1 MLSALTATPYVTF
14 GSVPVPDRL
23 AVPPSSACQPPRR
36 VRRPAAWTALLAMA
50 ALLLAAAPARALDN
64 VTLQLKHLHQFQF
77 AGYYAALEQ
86 GYYRDAGL
94 NVKILE
100 GSDGNE
106 PERAVLAGAAEY
118 GTGSC
123 SLLLSRAAGKPVVV
137 LAAIFQHSPYALAMR
152 QSGAAPDIRRIIG
165 QRVMIGQLSDEV
177 SQSDELIAYLRR
189 VGIPETRLRRMGHSY
204 NPDDLINGYVDAVSV
219 YVTNEPD
226 YLDRVGFAYDIYS
239 PRAAGIDFYG
249 DNLFT
254 SERELASHPERVRAF
269 RAASL
274 RGWQYAMSHQEETVD
289 LILNKY
295 SRRHDRQHLL
305 FEARQMVPLVQPVLV
320 EIGYMNPQRWRE
332 IADVYASL
340 GLLKKGASFPGFL
353 YNADAGAGR
362 AVWLARGAAGV
373 ALLLL
378 LGAAGHFTLLARERR
393 RSRATIRDGELRFRA
408 IFEAAPMGIA
418 LIDTLSGEFRDVNP
432 HYLSI
437 AGRTPAEIG
446 ALRWMDLVH
455 PDDVAAMQAQVA
467 QLAARQIDGFKG
479 TRRLLLPDGRQVWV
493 DGLVAAIETAADGR
507 PHHLCIIEDVT
518 AKRATEELIW
528 QQANLDALTQLP
540 NRRLFQQRLE
550 QDLARSRRDGSR
562 IAILFIDLDHF
573 KEVNDTLGHHQGDVL
588 LVDAARRIAACVGAA
603 DTVARLGGDEF
614 TVILADL
621 GEPGRVDAVA
631 QRIIAALLPP
641 FVLGQ
646 ERAYVSASV
655 GITVYPD
662 DALGIDDLLKHADQA
677 MYAAKAAG
685 RNRYSYFTPVLQVAA
700 LNRMRL
706 TNDLRG
712 ALAGGQL
719 ELYFQPI
726 VHLRSGRIHKA
737 EALIRWHHPQRGMVS
752 PLEFIPLAEASGLIL
767 DIGAWVFHESAR
779 WVQRWRSEFHPDFQ
793 VSVNQSPRE
802 FQREDGA
809 YLGWQQHLQALQLP
823 GAAIVVEITEG
834 LLLDANSAVADTL
847 LLLRDAGIQVALDD
861 FGTGYSSLSYL
872 KKFDIDYLKID
883 RSFTRNLAP
892 ASSDMALSEAIIVMA
907 HKLGLRV
914 IAEGVETPEQR
925 ALLTAAGCDY
935 GQGYLFARPM
945 PAEQFDMLLR
955 SQPAVAPAPV
965 AG

>member
-1 MLSALTATPYVTF
+1 MFAPPRPPA
-14 GSVPVPDRL
+14 L
-23 AVPPSSACQPPRR
+23 AVRG
-36 VRRPAAWTALLAMA
+36 
-50 ALLLAAAPARALDN
+50 AP
-64 VTLQLKHLHQFQF
+64 
-77 AGYYAALEQ
+77 
-86 GYYRDAGL
+86 
-94 NVKILE
+94 
-100 GSDGNE
+100 DG
-106 PERAVLAGAAEY
+106 AAGAAGARRDRLYEP
-118 GTGSC
+118 
-123 SLLLSRAAGKPVVV
+123 A
-137 LAAIFQHSPYALAMR
+137 ALAR
-152 QSGAAPDIRRIIG
+152 DRR
-165 QRVMIGQLSDEV
+165 
-177 SQSDELIAYLRR
+177 
-189 VGIPETRLRRMGHSY
+189 RLRQ
-204 NPDDLINGYVDAVSV
+204 
-219 YVTNEPD
+219 
-226 YLDRVGFAYDIYS
+226 
-239 PRAAGIDFYG
+239 PRAAEEG
-249 DNLFT
+249 
-254 SERELASHPERVRAF
+254 RELPR
-269 RAASL
+269 L
-274 RGWQYAMSHQEETVD
+274 PLQ
-289 LILNKY
+289 
-295 SRRHDRQHLL
+295 RRR
-305 FEARQMVPLVQPVLV
+305 RRRP
-320 EIGYMNPQRWRE
+320 
-332 IADVYASL
+332 
-340 GLLKKGASFPGFL
+340 
-353 YNADAGAGR
+353 
-362 AVWLARGAAGV
+362 RGAAGV

-455 PDDVAAMQAQVA
+455 PDDVAAMQAQMA

-588 LVDAARRIAACVGAA
+588 LVDAARRIVACVGAS

-655 GITVYPD
+655 VITVYPD

-712 ALAGGQL
+712 ALAAGQL

-726 VHLRSGRIHKA
+726 VHLRTGRIHKA

-955 SQPAVAPAPV
+955 SHPAVAPAPV